1 VSETKIIKIPIEI
14 KVYKRLEKRAKDQGK
29 TVDQVAEDLLS
40 ELFETLIDLRNESE
54 KTK

>member
-1 VSETKIIKIPIEI
+1 MVKIPIEI
-14 KVYKRLEKRAKDQGK
+14 KVYKKMEKRAKDQGK

-40 ELFETLIDLRNESE
+40 ELFETLIDLRNEAE